1 MKHYDKKE
9 SQDKKKKG
17 RNIANTM
24 NSELQKNKNKKI
36 EKI

>member
-9 SQDKKKKG
+9 SQDKKKKE
-17 RNIANTM
+17 I
-24 NSELQKNKNKKI
+24 LQTLWILNCKKNKKKI